1 MDKEILTALEDT
13 EFAEKILDCISPE
26 EVQGYFEE
34 IGINI
39 TEDDVNKILCSVYG
53 VEEETAFA
61 NDYDLSLVAGGK
73 SDDTASACAVDVDQD
88 VVNVLVDSVGAEKLA
103 EKFAENKKSDH
114 PIAIRY
120 GFPRIK
126 EIDM

>member
-1 MDKEILTALEDT
+1 MDKEILTALEDS

-53 VEEETAFA
+53 VEAEAAFS
-61 NDYDLSLVAGGK
+61 NDYDLALVAGGK
-73 SDDTASACAVDVDQD
+73 PDNAANACAADVDPD
-88 VVNVLVDSVGAEKLA
+88 VVNALVGSVGAEKLA
-103 EKFAENKKSDH
+103 EKIAENKRSDH
-114 PIAIRY
+114 PIALRY
-120 GFPRIK
+120 GAPRIK
-126 EIDM
+126 EIDK

>member
-1 MDKEILTALEDT
+1 MDKENLNALED
-13 EFAEKILDCISPE
+13 AECAKKILDCISPE

-53 VEEETAFA
+53 VEEEAAFS
-61 NDYDLSLVAGGK
+61 NDYDLALVAGGK
-73 SDDTASACAVDVDQD
+73 SESDANSCAVDVDKD
-88 VVNVLVDSVGAEKLA
+88 VVNALVGSVGAERLA
-103 EKFAENKKSDH
+103 EKIAENKKSNH

-120 GFPRIK
+120 GAPRIK
-126 EIDM
+126 EIDK